1 MNRTTDKQAC
11 HCTVG
16 AWRNVRSIGQ
26 STAFEIAETR
36 GRVNGCTAKLASMRF
51 RSCGFESFNRRLK
64 EERSVAVAVAMEA
77 SSTPILI
84 AVEIADEAA
93 YTEKTPT

>member
-1 MNRTTDKQAC
+1 
-11 HCTVG
+11 
-16 AWRNVRSIGQ
+16 
-26 STAFEIAETR
+26 
-36 GRVNGCTAKLASMRF
+36 MRF